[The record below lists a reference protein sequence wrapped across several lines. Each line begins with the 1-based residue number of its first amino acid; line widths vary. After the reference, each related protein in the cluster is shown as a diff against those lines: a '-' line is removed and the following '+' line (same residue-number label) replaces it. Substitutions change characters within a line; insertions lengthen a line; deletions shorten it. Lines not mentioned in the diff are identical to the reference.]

1 MRQAVEAYPQDR
13 TPWLLLQ
20 SSSQKPGQPP
30 TYQSPSPESTV
41 FSRPYVRVWIPSCW
55 NSLVPKKSRTDIAS
69 VPAFL
74 SADNLEAQFPH
85 VQVKRLD
92 KMVSSPFIEL
102 PWSLLSRGQ
111 HKVHF
116 WFLSF
121 LMHEMC
127 SSDGEVQTAV
137 LLHYPTWCFCVGMCV
152 CCVDVRYIS
161 VFTGSC
167 VSTCA

>member
-30 TYQSPSPESTV
+30 THQSPYPEPTV

-74 SADNLEAQFPH
+74 SAANLEAQFPH

-92 KMVSSPFIEL
+92 KMFSSPFIEL

-116 WFLSF
+116 WFLAFSC
-121 LMHEMC
+121 MKC
-127 SSDGEVQTAV
+127 AV
-137 LLHYPTWCFCVGMCV
+137 LMGRFRLLSSSTIPLVVSVLACV
-152 CCVDVRYIS
+152 CVVLM
-161 VFTGSC
+161 
-167 VSTCA
+167 